1 MADANKQSAISRY
14 FRETT
19 GELKKVSWP
28 TWPEARQMTYIVIAV
43 MVVMGLYLALVD
55 GIGEVLITRA
65 ISA

>member
-55 GIGEVLITRA
+55 GIGERLISLA
-65 ISA
+65 VSA

>member
-1 MADANKQSAISRY
+1 VADANKQSAISRY
-14 FRETT
+14 FRETA

-55 GIGEVLITRA
+55 GIGEALINLA